1 MVADNNSNKLLE
13 EIEVGGM
20 TYANRVWMAPLTRC
34 RADTNTNIPND
45 LMKEYYVQRAS
56 AGLLITEFTSITNDS
71 ITFWKEPGIADD
83 AQAAKW
89 KEIVDA
95 VHQAGGKIFCQIAH
109 GGRAAHPLCNDNKPG
124 VAPSPIALTHRCGAY
139 YNPTGTEQEYTE
151 PPHELTDAEA
161 DELVVAFREAARR
174 AVKVAGF
181 DGVEVHAANGYLID
195 QFLCESSNKRP
206 ESSKYAGT
214 SFETRSRFLKEV
226 LRQVTEEVG
235 SDKVGVRLSPLNSYQ
250 DMNRNGK
257 AVEEVNFVASMLNDF
272 DLAYLHLM
280 RADFFGIQQ
289 ADVVTPAR
297 EVFKNTLVVN
307 MGYDPKEA
315 QEGIEAGKF
324 DAVTFGTKFLANP
337 DLPARIAMGAELTAP
352 KADLFYTDGPEGY
365 IDYPFLKVDEAS
377 RIIS

>member
-1 MVADNNSNKLLE
+1 MGANKLLE
-13 EIEVGGM
+13 PIAMGGS
-20 TYANRVWMAPLTRC
+20 TSANRVWMAPLTRC

-56 AGLLITEFTSITNDS
+56 GGLIITEFTSITNDS
-71 ITFWKEPGIADD
+71 VTFWKEGCIADD
-83 AQAAKW
+83 AQTAKW

-95 VHQAGGKIFCQIAH
+95 VHEKGGKIFCQIAH
-109 GGRAAHPLCNDNKPG
+109 GGRAAHPLNNDNKPG
-124 VAPSPIALTHRCGAY
+124 VAPSPIALTHRCGAK
-139 YNPTGTEQEYTE
+139 YNPTGTEQEYTV
-151 PPHELTDAEA
+151 PPTELTDEEA
-161 DELVVAFREAARR
+161 DELVQAFREAARR

-195 QFLCESSNKRP
+195 QFLCETSNRRP

-214 SFETRSRFLKEV
+214 SIETRSNFLEEV
-226 LRQVTEEVG
+226 LTQVTEEVG
-235 SDKVGVRLSPLNSYQ
+235 ADKVGVRISPLNSYQ

-257 AVEEVNFVASMLNDF
+257 AAEETKFLASMFNDF

-280 RADFFGIQQ
+280 RADFFGIQK

-307 MGYDPKEA
+307 TGYDPKEA

-324 DAVTFGTKFLANP
+324 DAVAFGTKFLANP
-337 DLPARIAMGAELTAP
+337 DLPARIAKGAELTAP
-352 KADLFYTDGPEGY
+352 KPDLFYTDGPEGY
-365 IDYPFLKVDEAS
+365 IDYPFLKDDEATK
-377 RIIS
+377 IIS